1 MTKATRQILDDEYK
15 GHERIFNGNNESF
28 KQYSACTLKGFVKAL
43 YKTGT
48 ITKSEYDNELDVIEN
63 MR

>member
-1 MTKATRQILDDEYK
+1 MMSTKDTNAFSTATTRVLSSIVL
-15 GHERIFNGNNESF
+15 
-28 KQYSACTLKGFVKAL
+28 ALKGFVKAL